1 VIKISRFL
9 EIGTNK
15 TTILLKLIENDKIVK
30 CLVNNQNNFLGV
42 PLPENFDV
50 TSLIYNSIYPYRFVP
65 TVEESAKTFITMKFS
80 YRPYHET
87 FKNNSIYFYIITH
100 NSLLKTDYQML
111 RYDFLANQI
120 DETFNSSEELGFGK
134 LEFVEMD
141 EILVNENYSG
151 IYICYKNKEFQ

>member
-1 VIKISRFL
+1 
-9 EIGTNK
+9 
-15 TTILLKLIENDKIVK
+15 
-30 CLVNNQNNFLGV
+30 
-42 PLPENFDV
+42 
-50 TSLIYNSIYPYRFVP
+50 
-65 TVEESAKTFITMKFS
+65 MKFS
-80 YRPYHET
+80 YRPYGAT

-120 DETFNSSEELGFGK
+120 DETFNSSEELGFDK
-134 LEFVEMD
+134 LEFTEMD